1 MGKLNTIFMFA
12 RRHKYWITVL
22 LFASIIGFV
31 GDNSLIHRIQHK
43 HTISILNDE
52 IDKYQKMFNDNQTKL
67 KQLATNPE
75 AIEKVARER
84 YFMKKEN
91 EDIFIFEKKDGT
103 LDDLS
108 IENKND

>member
-1 MGKLNTIFMFA
+1 MGKLNTIILFA

-22 LFASIIGFV
+22 LFVGIIGFV
-31 GDNSLIHRIQHK
+31 GENSLFHRFEHK
-43 HTISILNDE
+43 HTISVLNDE
-52 IDKYQKMFNDNQTKL
+52 IDKYQRMFNDNQTKL

-91 EDIFIFEKKDGT
+91 EDVVIFEKEDGT

-108 IENKND
+108 TQK